1 MVIRLESS
9 AGCSKGRSSK
19 AAASEDARRTLR
31 YIEPLSVTR
40 TKLADCFSIPLEKW
54 TVVSMAKSSTEQAA
68 VLKVVDIL
76 FGVAVMGTV
85 GTLIGVIMGG
95 GIMPLASGAGL
106 VLGGVIGFM
115 GGRRFLASILVGT
128 LLGGALAW
136 LIAGSERISVGA
148 GAGAAM
154 GGFLG
159 VQISMLLDMRAAKKK
174 AAAGGE

>member
-1 MVIRLESS
+1 
-9 AGCSKGRSSK
+9 
-19 AAASEDARRTLR
+19 
-31 YIEPLSVTR
+31 
-40 TKLADCFSIPLEKW
+40 
-54 TVVSMAKSSTEQAA
+54 MAKSGTEQSAL
-68 VLKVVDIL
+68 LKVINIL

-95 GIMPLASGAGL
+95 SVMPLASGTGL

-115 GGRRFLASILVGT
+115 GGRRFLVSILVGT

-136 LIAGSERISVGA
+136 VIAGPERISVGA

-174 AAAGGE
+174 AAIGGA